1 MRSYLLAVMAVLAS
15 SLCEPPGA
23 VAQIMAAGGQT
34 QGAFGYRVMGQPLG
48 TGTQGRFGNR
58 VLGQPFQPPPTSM
71 GNWVPYAASGNFM
84 NYGTPYGSVSITGQ
98 PFLPQP
104 VVSIGLAGV
113 APMPQYNLANPA
125 EVPAPVTPPPAPETT
140 APEPLPETNGGAEG
154 IAPAEPAATMAPA
167 AGRTITTVTASL
179 SRLGGALANAGP
191 FARSAELSDRLTR
204 IARAKGMLAGA
215 ALNVYLGNHVALL
228 QGEVRSPG
236 DRTLLANVIGLE
248 PEVQQIDNQLVAA
261 GSGDVSVRSSNRLSR

>member
-154 IAPAEPAATMAPA
+154 IAPAEPCGHDGPRRWADHHDRHRVVIATRRR
-167 AGRTITTVTASL
+167 AGQRRALRPLGRALRSL
-179 SRLGGALANAGP
+179 DADCPRQGHCSR
-191 FARSAELSDRLTR
+191 AR
-204 IARAKGMLAGA
+204 
-215 ALNVYLGNHVALL
+215 
-228 QGEVRSPG
+228 P
-236 DRTLLANVIGLE
+236 
-248 PEVQQIDNQLVAA
+248 
-261 GSGDVSVRSSNRLSR
+261 